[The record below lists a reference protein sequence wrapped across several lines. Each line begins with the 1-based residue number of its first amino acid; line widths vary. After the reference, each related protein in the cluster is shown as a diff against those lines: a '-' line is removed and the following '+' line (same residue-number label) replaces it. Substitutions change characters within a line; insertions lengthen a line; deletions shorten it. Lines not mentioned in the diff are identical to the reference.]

1 MMADT
6 RAAGRVP
13 VSDNERLEVRARMGF
28 TVTNFLVVLIAAA
41 LPLLAALW
49 LFNRK
54 AY

>member
-6 RAAGRVP
+6 RARGEAQ
-13 VSDNERLEVRARMGF
+13 VSEDEIVQVRKVFA
-28 TVTNFLVVLIAAA
+28 VTNFLVCLIAAA

-54 AY
+54 AC